1 MLDECLAVTK
11 ADGQRAQMHV
21 VEHFFGFLKAAHL
34 EGDNAAE
41 PRHLADGH
49 GVIGM
54 VLQTG
59 IEHFLHIL
67 GAGKEVDHL
76 LRVGADGVHT
86 HLECLET
93 AQDQK
98 RLLRPEHCARNVLE
112 SDHADLVH
120 DLLARHRE
128 TCDHIA
134 VAVEILGRAVHDNIR
149 AQLQRLHQQRRG
161 EGVVHDDDAVRI
173 LCMRVV
179 RDGGD
184 VRDLH
189 AGVGSGLKV
198 NDLVSGRMAA
208 FTCAMSVMSM
218 LSAWMPKRGSVSWMS
233 ANVQP

>member
-1 MLDECLAVTK
+1 MLDERLAVAK

-41 PRHLADGH
+41 PRHLAGGH

-59 IEHFLHIL
+59 IEHLLHIL
-67 GAGKEVDHL
+67 GAGEEVHHL
-76 LRVGADGVHT
+76 LRVGADGVHM

-98 RLLRPEHCARNVLE
+98 RLLRTEHRARDALE
-112 SDHADLVH
+112 TDHADLVH

-184 VRDLH
+184 VRDFH
-189 AGVGSGLKV
+189 AGVGNGLKV
-198 NDLVSGRMAA
+198 NDLRVRANGCFHLRHVRHVDAVGVDA
-208 FTCAMSVMSM
+208 EA
-218 LSAWMPKRGSVSWMS
+218 RQWMS